1 MRAARITL
9 LTTVFGCLS
18 LGTGPEA
25 QAAEYAL
32 STYALGQNG
41 FGAGVTPPAGLYMST
56 IGGST
61 LPVSGGPSSL
71 AVCL

>member
-1 MRAARITL
+1 MRAARYTL
-9 LTTVFGCLS
+9 LTSVIGCLS

-41 FGAGVTPPAGLYMST
+41 FGAGVTPPAGMY
-56 IGGST
+56 
-61 LPVSGGPSSL
+61 VS
-71 AVCL
+71 AVAGVYSARV